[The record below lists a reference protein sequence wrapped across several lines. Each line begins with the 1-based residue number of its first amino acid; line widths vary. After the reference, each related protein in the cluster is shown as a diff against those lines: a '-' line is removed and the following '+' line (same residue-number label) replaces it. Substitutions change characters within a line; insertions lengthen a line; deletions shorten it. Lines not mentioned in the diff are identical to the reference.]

1 MPYNDKWKELHAIR
15 GLVLSHCVAKA
26 VTCIQQSASR
36 YLAFCLLDPKAEGD
50 RDGDVNLGD
59 AFCIY
64 SCNSIST
71 ILYGDD
77 IGSMSISEA
86 RQMDLIVQK
95 LIKSLNNH
103 NVLLDLFPSLEKT
116 PELSQ
121 LLTHQATPY
130 FTELRTFFDAK
141 LQTALARPGWTMSR
155 TLAEKSPRRNRGSGD
170 HDQLI
175 FTTGEIFMAGAA
187 TTPLVLGALATMAT
201 LHPAEVGILRAQLD
215 LLVGP
220 DRVPTF
226 ADTEDLPYLHA
237 SINEALRLKTITPL
251 GVPHAISSSP
261 SDGPQVYKGYHIPD
275 DAFVTPFQWAI
286 NRDPSVFADPHSF
299 IPQRWLDS
307 DNDTKNPL
315 PLPSLFGFGKRFCA
329 GQPFAGNALATALAV
344 LVWGFAFE
352 ALPGFEGGDDD
363 YRFVYVP
370 PFDRMRVRVRSQRH
384 REVMVREWEGTE
396 RGVQGVLDAIGREV
410 GLVWIW
416 IGRRTSR
423 GSDEVLW

>member
-15 GLVLSHCVAKA
+15 GLVLSHRVAKA

-50 RDGDVNLGD
+50 WDGDVNLGD

-103 NVLLDLFPSLEKT
+103 NVLLDLFPFLEKT

-121 LLTHQATPY
+121 LLTHQATSY

-141 LQTALARPGWTMSR
+141 LQTALTRPGWTMSR
-155 TLAEKSPRRNRGSGD
+155 MLAEKSPRRDRGSGD

-286 NRDPSVFADPHSF
+286 SRDPSVFADPHSF
-299 IPQRWLDS
+299 IPQRWLDND
-307 DNDTKNPL
+307 DNTNDPL
-315 PLPSLFGFGKRFCA
+315 PLPSLFGFGKLLRGTALCRECVSDCA
-329 GQPFAGNALATALAV
+329 GRA
-344 LVWGFAFE
+344 
-352 ALPGFEGGDDD
+352 
-363 YRFVYVP
+363 R
-370 PFDRMRVRVRSQRH
+370 
-384 REVMVREWEGTE
+384 
-396 RGVQGVLDAIGREV
+396 
-410 GLVWIW
+410 
-416 IGRRTSR
+416 
-423 GSDEVLW
+423 